1 MSINANSKN
10 KEENIKIMESASN
23 CDENLMVTVTDII
36 HQIGIPAH
44 IKGYHYL
51 RKAIVLSVNDQKMLE
66 NITKLLYPTVAEDFS
81 TTSNRVERAIRHA
94 IETAWNR
101 GNTDVLTDMFGYT
114 VNANKGK
121 PTNSEF
127 IALITDMLR
136 LKMKFG
142 DRMEINRK
150 ICQYI

>member
-1 MSINANSKN
+1 MSINANESNNEKIIVSKGITSYN
-10 KEENIKIMESASN
+10 PKY
-23 CDENLMVTVTDII
+23 DENLMLTVTDVI

-51 RKAIVLSVNDQKMLE
+51 RQAIVLSINDHKMLE
-66 NITKLLYPTVAEDFS
+66 NVTKLLYPTVAEDFS
-81 TTSNRVERAIRHA
+81 TTSTRVERAIRHA

-101 GNTDVLTDMFGYT
+101 GNIDVLTDMFGYT

-127 IALITDMLR
+127 IALITDTLQ

-142 DRMEINRK
+142 DRMIVK
-150 ICQYI
+150 SII

>member
-150 ICQYI
+150 ICQHI

>member
-142 DRMEINRK
+142 DKMEINRK

>member
-1 MSINANSKN
+1 
-10 KEENIKIMESASN
+10 MESASN

>member
-10 KEENIKIMESASN
+10 KEENIEIMENASN
-23 CDENLMVTVTDII
+23 YDENLMVTVTDII

-66 NITKLLYPTVAEDFS
+66 NVTKLLYPTVAEDFS

-101 GNTDVLTDMFGYT
+101 GNIDVLTDMFGYT

-142 DRMEINRK
+142 DRMEINRQ
-150 ICQYI
+150 IYQYI

>member
-1 MSINANSKN
+1 MSINANVSNNEEIIISKG
-10 KEENIKIMESASN
+10 IASN
-23 CDENLMVTVTDII
+23 NSKKDENLILTVTDVI

-51 RKAIVLSVNDQKMLE
+51 RQAIVLSINDQKMLE
-66 NITKLLYPTVAEDFS
+66 NVTKLLYPTVAEDFS
-81 TTSNRVERAIRHA
+81 TTSTRVERAIRHA

-101 GNTDVLTDMFGYT
+101 GNIDVLTDMFGYT
-114 VNANKGK
+114 VNVNKGK

-127 IALITDMLR
+127 IALITDMLQ

-142 DRMEINRK
+142 DRMAVKSI
-150 ICQYI
+150 I